1 MVTRRRFLRSTL
13 AVGAIGSAGCAGNGS
28 DGSSPTI
35 TGTADE
41 FGDAS
46 GSPTPSTDDGFPVQ
60 LQAVARGF
68 TSPIDLAFSDD
79 SEIYVADQPGIVYRA
94 VADDSPV
101 FLDLREQVVEIGGYS
116 ERGLLGLTLHPNFS
130 SNRRFYVR
138 YSAPRRSDTPSNFS
152 HTFVLSEFRASDDGL
167 RGRPDSE
174 RTILELPQPQAN
186 HNAGAIAFGP
196 DGYLYVG
203 TGDGGAANDTG
214 TGHVDDWYDRN
225 AGGNGQDITANLLG
239 SILRIDVEGGGSNRA
254 YGIPEDNP
262 LVGRA
267 GLDEQYAWGFRNPW
281 RFSFTDEEL
290 FVADVGQNRFEEVN
304 LVESGG
310 NYGWNVREGA
320 HCFGP
325 DQCPTTTNEGQ
336 RLIDPIIEY
345 PHSGEGPS
353 GIAVI
358 GGYLYTGEAIP
369 GLQGQ
374 YVFGDWQA
382 NGRLFVATRRDRGR
396 WATRVM
402 EVANSQALQ
411 FLLAFGRGSDGE
423 LYACTSGQGR
433 VSGQSGGVYRLQPS

>member
-1 MVTRRRFLRSTL
+1 MATRRDFLRTAL
-13 AVGAIGSAGCAGNGS
+13 AGGAIGAAGCAG
-28 DGSSPTI
+28 DGSESPSATVPD
-35 TGTADE
+35 TADST
-41 FGDAS
+41 GPTD
-46 GSPTPSTDDGFPVQ
+46 GSPTPPSDDGLPVR

-68 TSPIDLAFSDD
+68 TSPIDLAFADD
-79 SEIYVADQPGIVYRA
+79 GELYVADQPGIVYRA

-101 FLDLREQVVEIGGYS
+101 FLDLRDRVVDIGGYS

-138 YSAPRRSDTPSNFS
+138 YSAPRRSGTPANYS

-196 DGYLYVG
+196 EGYLYVG

-225 AGGNGQDITANLLG
+225 AGGNGQDITENLLG
-239 SILRIDVEGGGSNRA
+239 SILRIDVDDGGSDRP

-262 LVGRA
+262 LVGRE

-281 RFSFTDEEL
+281 RLSFTDNEL

-304 LVESGG
+304 LVEAGG

-320 HCFGP
+320 HCFGGAE
-325 DQCPTTTNEGQ
+325 CPTTTPNGQ

-358 GGYLYTGEAIP
+358 GGYLYTGEAVP
-369 GLQGQ
+369 GLQER

-382 NGRLFVATRRDRGR
+382 KGRLFVATRPEQGR
-396 WATRVM
+396 WPVQAM
-402 EVANSQALQ
+402 EITNPQAMQ
-411 FLLAFGRGSDGE
+411 FLLAFGRGPGGE

-433 VSGQSGGVYRLQPS
+433 VSGKSGGVYRLQPS

>member
-1 MVTRRRFLRSTL
+1 MATRRDFLRTAL
-13 AVGAIGSAGCAGNGS
+13 AVGAVGSAGCAGNGA
-28 DGSSPTI
+28 DGSSPTSSGP
-35 TGTADE
+35 TDGTRDS
-41 FGDAS
+41 S
-46 GSPTPSTDDGFPVQ
+46 GAPSSPADDGLPVR
-60 LQAVARGF
+60 LQPVARGF

-79 SEIYVADQPGIVYRA
+79 GEIYVADQPGIVYRA

-101 FLDLREQVVEIGGYS
+101 FLDLREQVVDIGGYS

-130 SNRRFYVR
+130 TNRRFYVR
-138 YSAPRRSDTPSNFS
+138 YSAPRRSGTPSNYS

-167 RGRPDSE
+167 RGRPGSE
-174 RTILELPQPQAN
+174 RPILELPQPQAN
-186 HNAGAIAFGP
+186 HNAGAVAFGP

-225 AGGNGQDITANLLG
+225 AGGNGQDVTANLLG
-239 SILRIDVEGGGSNRA
+239 SILRIDVDDAGANRP
-254 YGIPEDNP
+254 YVIPEDNP
-262 LVGRA
+262 LVGRD

-281 RFSFTDEEL
+281 RFSFTEEEL
-290 FVADVGQNRFEEVN
+290 YVADVGQNRFEEVN
-304 LVESGG
+304 LVEAGG

-325 DQCPTTTNEGQ
+325 DQCPTTTNDGQ

-358 GGYLYTGEAIP
+358 GGYLYTGETIP

-396 WATRVM
+396 WPTRVVEIANPGAM
-402 EVANSQALQ
+402 E